1 LVFRALAKAGLH
13 IPKRK
18 ISMFQKL
25 SLCATLIFT
34 SLSMVHCSTVP
45 ETAADREALTASV
58 TAAIAKSKAKDPS
71 LDKFF
76 KDSYGYAIFPEVGNG
91 GAGLAFSYG
100 RGEVFEG
107 GKATGYCDLSKG
119 TIGATLGGQ
128 TFSELIFFKDK
139 ERYENFVNG
148 KFVFAANASAV
159 AIAAGAGGS
168 ASYKEGV
175 AVFITNTSG
184 LMFDASIGGQQ
195 FNYRPM
201 TMEK

>member
-1 LVFRALAKAGLH
+1 
-13 IPKRK
+13 
-18 ISMFQKL
+18 MFQKFIL
-25 SLCATLIFT
+25 CFGILFASLT
-34 SLSMVHCSTVP
+34 SMRCSTVP
-45 ETAADREALTASV
+45 ETKADREALAASA

>member
-1 LVFRALAKAGLH
+1 
-13 IPKRK
+13 
-18 ISMFQKL
+18 MFQKFI
-25 SLCATLIFT
+25 LCFGILFT
-34 SLSMVHCSTVP
+34 SLTSMHCSTVP
-45 ETAADREALTASV
+45 ETKADREALAASV

-71 LDKFF
+71 LEKFF

-100 RGEVFEG
+100 RGEVYQD

-139 ERYENFVNG
+139 ERYENFING

-201 TMEK
+201 TMQK

>member
-1 LVFRALAKAGLH
+1 
-13 IPKRK
+13 
-18 ISMFQKL
+18 MFQKFT
-25 SLCATLIFT
+25 LCFGIFLT
-34 SLSMVHCSTVP
+34 SLTSMHCSTVP
-45 ETAADREALTASV
+45 ETKADREALAASA

-100 RGEVFEG
+100 RGEVYQN

-139 ERYENFVNG
+139 ERYENFING

-159 AIAAGAGGS
+159 AIAAGAASS

-175 AVFITNTSG
+175 AVFITNSSG